1 MKIGIK
7 MSLLKRVNDIDL
19 YVVPNQQ
26 WVVCAMYPYY
36 KSLEKFFDFTNEDY
50 KDISKGSC
58 TVNGIQKPL
67 ADEEWDKERTE
78 YKEWLL
84 DTFRQV
90 QVPIKQINED
100 WEGGEQYKAWTI
112 NYFPGGWQAGHF
124 HSTQRFDQQNKRFA
138 SSVMFFD
145 TIQPTKKNPF
155 NGCLYTILQDVNGY
169 TYDHKFHPEPGKVVV
184 FDDRVWHGAYPTQD
198 MRRSL
203 VWNFDI
209 ET

>member
-1 MKIGIK
+1 

-67 ADEEWDKERTE
+67 VDEEWDKERTE

-84 DTFRQV
+84 DTFSQV
-90 QVPIKQINED
+90 QVPIKEINED

-112 NYFPGGWQAGHF
+112 NYFGGWQAGHF
-124 HSTQRFDQQNKRFA
+124 QHSVLINKIKDLLQCN
-138 SSVMFFD
+138 VL
-145 TIQPTKKNPF
+145 IQLNHKKNPQRVF
-155 NGCLYTILQDVNGY
+155 IHKPTGCKWIYLRF
-169 TYDHKFHPEPGKVVV
+169 KFVRAWKGC
-184 FDDRVWHGAYPTQD
+184 
-198 MRRSL
+198 S
-203 VWNFDI
+203 I
-209 ET
+209 

>member
-84 DTFRQV
+84 DTFNQV
-90 QVPIKQINED
+90 QVPIKEIKTPIVN
-100 WEGGEQYKAWTI
+100 
-112 NYFPGGWQAGHF
+112 PQA
-124 HSTQRFDQQNKRFA
+124 
-138 SSVMFFD
+138 
-145 TIQPTKKNPF
+145 
-155 NGCLYTILQDVNGY
+155 
-169 TYDHKFHPEPGKVVV
+169 
-184 FDDRVWHGAYPTQD
+184 
-198 MRRSL
+198 
-203 VWNFDI
+203 
-209 ET
+209 